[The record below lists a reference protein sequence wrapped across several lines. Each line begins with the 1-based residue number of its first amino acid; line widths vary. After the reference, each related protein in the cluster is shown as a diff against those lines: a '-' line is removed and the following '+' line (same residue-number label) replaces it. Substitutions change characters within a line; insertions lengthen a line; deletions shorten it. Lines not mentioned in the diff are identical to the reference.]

1 MPKINLYIT
10 HSLIAD
16 DLLLKDKNV
25 IVIDVLR
32 TCTSITVSLFN
43 KAKEV
48 IPAESVAKAAK
59 LKRSSGETL
68 LCGERNGKIIQGF
81 NLGNSP
87 LEFIESTVKGKIL
100 VFCTT
105 NGTVSIVKS
114 RLAKNCIIG
123 SFINL
128 GKVVEYITG
137 LKEDIV
143 ILASGKQGNF
153 SLEDFICAG
162 AIIKEMI
169 KANNNNTYELN
180 DPENSALTLS
190 ECLIYDNDN
199 NINQDK
205 VTRLLQSTE
214 HGKYLISL
222 GFKEDL
228 NISAGINTYPVLP
241 IFYKDVIKLK
251 EQIEFENTQRQQM
264 KKIDISGKPKETK
277 T

>member
-16 DLLLKDKNV
+16 DLILKDKNV
-25 IVIDVLR
+25 IIIDVLR

-68 LCGERNGKIIQGF
+68 LCGEKNGKIIQGF

-87 LEFIESTVKGKIL
+87 LEFTENNVKGKIL

-105 NGTVSIVKS
+105 NGTISIVKA

-123 SFINL
+123 SFVNL
-128 GKVVEYITG
+128 AKVVEYITG
-137 LKEDIV
+137 LNEDIV
-143 ILASGKQGNF
+143 ILCSGKQGNF

-162 AIIKEMI
+162 AIIREILKST
-169 KANNNNTYELN
+169 NNNTYELN

-190 ECLIYDNDN
+190 ECLIYDNN
-199 NINQDK
+199 SINQDK
-205 VTRLLQSTE
+205 VLRLLQSTE
-214 HGKYLISL
+214 HGKYLMSL
-222 GFKEDL
+222 TFIDDIK
-228 NISAGINTYPVLP
+228 ICAGINTYPVLP
-241 IFYKDVIKLK
+241 VFHKDVIKLK
-251 EQIEFENTQRQQM
+251 EQFEYETSQRQQM
-264 KKIDISGKPKETK
+264 KKIDLSGKPKETK